1 MISLNVR
8 LGDGLKFTEDNK
20 ITTNWNVDKIGDSDI
35 KQPDGLYIP
44 SMKGSDGSDGTGS
57 VVDDYTLKEEHNEY
71 NLDDGITKSLMEV
84 ADALNNTGANVR
96 LRDVVELIFR
106 DGSNK
111 SDFDVNAYWIFSL
124 AIRRMGYEF
133 NQDGTQEN
141 LNSNDLLE
149 ATTQNFIYDKSGNLS
164 KDWEYIDYNEEDIRE
179 GDILVSEILTY
190 TVEGRHRHLAMF
202 INKNNDK
209 LYGFDFSNDDKL
221 HAAMRHSKERF
232 DNEDWKDSLNN
243 DINSKLSL
251 NSDEYEKVIRYVPS
265 ETFVVPNHEV
275 VVPIYSMAAWTTDQ
289 ANRQSGYIPYT
300 NPKHA
305 KKKQNIINEVN
316 YLYDKGIGVTSYIIK
331 PNSLLQ
337 FVVIGNDANDGFT
350 HTLSSNGYFM
360 EDMNRYPDEKTVA
373 LFWVKSVTNR
383 GDYTGAISDIELVC
397 LWSHNH
403 NWWVPGENW
412 EVNNN

>member
-35 KQPDGLYIP
+35 KQSDGLYVP
-44 SMKGSDGSDGTGS
+44 SMKGSDGADGTGS
-57 VVDDYTLKEEHNEY
+57 VVDDYTLKEENVEY

-84 ADALNNTGANVR
+84 ADALNNAGDDVN
-96 LRDVVELIFR
+96 LRDVVTLKFR
-106 DGSNK
+106 DGSEK
-111 SDFDVNAYWIFSL
+111 SGFDVNGYWIFSL

-133 NQDGTQEN
+133 NQDGTREY
-141 LNSNDLLE
+141 LNGDDLLE
-149 ATTQNFIYDKSGNLS
+149 VTTQSFIYDKGGNLS

-179 GDILVSEILTY
+179 GDILVSKILTHDVARRY
-190 TVEGRHRHLAMF
+190 RHISMF
-202 INKNNDK
+202 INKNDDK
-209 LYGFDFSNDDKL
+209 LYGFDFGVFDKL

-232 DNEDWKDSLNN
+232 DNENWKDSLNN
-243 DINSKLSL
+243 DTNSRLAIP
-251 NSDEYEKVIRYVPS
+251 SDEYEKVIRYVPS

-289 ANRQSGYIPYT
+289 ANRQIGYIPYT

-305 KKKQNIINEVN
+305 KKKQDIINEVN

-337 FVVIGNDANDGFT
+337 FVVIGNDDNNAFT
-350 HTLSSNGYFM
+350 HTLPHGEYVM